1 MHGGALSAAPFT
13 PIADKPTGLIISVF
27 CVISAIAGLGIWSMI
42 SRTLSYRRVQQEA
55 KNLFLKISYL
65 SNEQQETGFLR
76 SLDLVSASMVSKD
89 SLKKG
94 DQILLKMGSLP
105 NFPGSLDM
113 SAEIVESKP
122 VKGDEVSRL
131 INMKFNVQRSPLE
144 GPLGSYLEQ
153 LSQ

>member
-76 SLDLVSASMVSKD
+76 PLDLVSASMVCKVC
-89 SLKKG
+89 
-94 DQILLKMGSLP
+94 P
-105 NFPGSLDM
+105 
-113 SAEIVESKP
+113 
-122 VKGDEVSRL
+122 
-131 INMKFNVQRSPLE
+131 
-144 GPLGSYLEQ
+144 
-153 LSQ
+153 